1 MYKERVKTEAMLKK
15 IGKAS
20 FCTYQQS
27 TVIVPRIKVFSFM
40 AYQKQSG
47 DINKIC
53 KHFLLKAFII
63 FVPKVSDGK
72 ICFLLKRFYFRLHS

>member
-1 MYKERVKTEAMLKK
+1 MCTERVKTEEMLIK
-15 IGKAS
+15 IGKTY
-20 FCTYQQS
+20 FCTYQKG

-47 DINKIC
+47 GINKIC

-63 FVPKVSDGK
+63 FVPKVSDSK
-72 ICFLLKRFYFRLHS
+72 ICFLFKTFYFRLHS